1 MSWVSDTAREIWQP
15 RLQQITQAW
24 LELEWRS
31 VIAGIRACALTSVSP
46 EEFVAQSST
55 WVEQGLI
62 ALPLQVQGVSQ
73 YAYSSTGIAVA
84 PGKPIALRIVLGK
97 TDSALA
103 FKQAYDAN
111 DNLTIGQLLGFPEC
125 CQKFFQQVWVEQGC
139 VDTTWQ
145 MAANTRLPED
155 RIVDITCSPYANI
168 LWRWMG
174 IRSVPHLPCSFHC
187 QSTIA
192 LGQQLVQL
200 GRDDGFTQEMDWLME
215 ILNWSVEWSAL
226 HGIAEIK
233 TPILK
238 VATRTDATP
247 YKYTV
252 RRVGNATPAAGAR
265 GLNFPYTV
273 PSKPLVTGSKAYQ
286 RGIEQAIAAPTAYP
300 DWYATDNG
308 FASRLAMESAHR
320 PILDLALATV
330 GTSGGTVVDLGC
342 GNGALLQKLWDAN
355 PKIIPYGIEV
365 EHDRFRHIATLLPQF
380 AENFV
385 CGNLFTEESL
395 WQSGK
400 QYDLALLMPGRL
412 LEMGSQQASLLK
424 QRLRQH
430 CKQILIYAY
439 GDWLTRYNSLAEL
452 AAPVG
457 LKAFDSGATVKCS
470 LASIPA

>member
-1 MSWVSDTAREIWQP
+1 M
-15 RLQQITQAW
+15 
-24 LELEWRS
+24 
-31 VIAGIRACALTSVSP
+31 RACALTSVSP
-46 EEFVAQSST
+46 EELVAKSST

-73 YAYSSTGIAVA
+73 YAYSSTGVAVE
-84 PGKPIALRIVLGK
+84 PGKPIGLRIVLGK
-97 TDSALA
+97 TDSVLA
-103 FKQAYDAN
+103 FKQAYDTN
-111 DNLTIGQLLGFPEC
+111 DNLEIGKLLGFPDC

-145 MAANTRLPED
+145 MAANTCLPEN
-155 RIVDITCSPYANI
+155 RMVDITCSPYANI

-174 IRSVPHLPCSFHC
+174 VRPVPHLPCSFHC
-187 QSTIA
+187 QATIDF
-192 LGQQLVQL
+192 GQQLVQL
-200 GRDDGFTQEMDWLME
+200 GRDNGFTQEMDWLME

-252 RRVGNATPAAGAR
+252 KRTGNTAPTEGAR
-265 GLNFPYTV
+265 GLSFPYTM
-273 PSKPLVTGSKAYQ
+273 PSKPLVTGSPAYQ

-308 FASRLAMESAHR
+308 FASRFAMESAHR
-320 PILDLALATV
+320 PILDLALATM
-330 GTSGGTVVDLGC
+330 GTTGGTVVDLGC
-342 GNGALLQKLWDAN
+342 GNGALLQKLCDAN
-355 PKIIPYGIEV
+355 AKIIPYGIEV
-365 EHDRFRHIATLLPQF
+365 EHDRFSHIATLLPQF

-385 CGNLFTEESL
+385 CGNLFTKKSL

-412 LEMGSQQASLLK
+412 LEMDLQQANWLK

-439 GDWLTRYNSLAEL
+439 GDWLTRCNSLAEL
-452 AAPVG
+452 AGQAG
-457 LKAFDSGATVKCS
+457 LMALDSGKTITCS
-470 LASIPA
+470 LARIPA